1 LMTGAPQDDT
11 SAVLTPDRWENYMI
25 SIRIVIASV
34 FAAAAI
40 TGGAVAAEHQAHA
53 QVPARHAL
61 ALPSKCCEDDS
72 VTTVTG

>member
-1 LMTGAPQDDT
+1 
-11 SAVLTPDRWENYMI
+11 MI